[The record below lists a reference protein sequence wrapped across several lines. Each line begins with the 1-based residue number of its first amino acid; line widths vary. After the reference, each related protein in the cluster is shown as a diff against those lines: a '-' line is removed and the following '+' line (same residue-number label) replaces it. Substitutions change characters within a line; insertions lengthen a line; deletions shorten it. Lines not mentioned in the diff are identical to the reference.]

1 MHKKVKMEI
10 KFYSKINNY
19 FFFIIIYKFKREKN
33 IILDFTILFL
43 LF

>member
-10 KFYSKINNY
+10 KFYSKEIKI
-19 FFFIIIYKFKREKN
+19 IIIYKFKREKN